1 MGYIGL
7 IRHCNIV
14 EIINVKKNLLFNIFK
29 KTNCRLKEVFLMEG
43 KKGDLSLSVNAIV
56 IFVLAFAMLGVGLF
70 ISNMVKD
77 RAGSSIDS
85 AFGSLG
91 NLEQKP
97 DATNTITL
105 TNDISIKQGG
115 LLKLNAGFYNKQAG
129 KLLAAKMVIDQCI
142 DEENIAMTGVPTVS
156 SSSGD
161 IEAGTA
167 KAFNLIINLG
177 PVKNMYEPKTYTC
190 TLMVCNAGNC
200 ADEDDVYD
208 SKDFFMV
215 VTG

>member
-1 MGYIGL
+1 MTCIGDMDL
-7 IRHCNIV
+7 IASACIV
-14 EIINVKKNLLFNIFK
+14 
-29 KTNCRLKEVFLMEG
+29 TNSLQKEVLFMRG

-115 LLKLNAGFYNKQAG
+115 KLTLNAGFYNKEKDSVEGAT
-129 KLLAAKMVIDQCI
+129 MMISNCI
-142 DEENIAMTGVPTVS
+142 DETNEKVSEDKLPTVS
-156 SSSGD
+156 SSSGK
-161 IEAGTA
+161 IGPGEA
-167 KAFNLIINLG
+167 KSFNLIINLKG
-177 PVKNMYEPKTYTC
+177 TPFVPGTYTC
-190 TLMVCNAGNC
+190 TLDVFNI
-200 ADEDDVYD
+200 DEPTRVYD
-208 SKDFFMV
+208 SKDFFLQ